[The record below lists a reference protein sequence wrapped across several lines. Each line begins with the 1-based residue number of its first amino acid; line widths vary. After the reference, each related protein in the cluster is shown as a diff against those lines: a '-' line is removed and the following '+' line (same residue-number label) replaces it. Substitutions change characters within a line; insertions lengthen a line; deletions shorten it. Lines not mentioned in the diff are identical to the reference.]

1 MGIFA
6 KDIELAS
13 EVSNWKVCF
22 QVLPLRGW
30 SVCEIMDQAGTGFY
44 KPGQQNWLLV
54 PKWKQDKMTISKK
67 Y

>member
-30 SVCEIMDQAGTGFY
+30 SLCEIMDQAGTGFY
-44 KPGQQNWLLV
+44 KREREIERFIHS
-54 PKWKQDKMTISKK
+54 DKTVR
-67 Y
+67 